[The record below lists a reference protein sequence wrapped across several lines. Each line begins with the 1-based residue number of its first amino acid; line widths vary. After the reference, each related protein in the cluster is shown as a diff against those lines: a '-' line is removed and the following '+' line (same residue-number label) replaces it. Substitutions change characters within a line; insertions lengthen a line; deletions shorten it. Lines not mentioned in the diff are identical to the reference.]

1 MILLKLIKRKSFANI
16 KLSHTIK
23 YYLTTTFSIFLVLIV
38 PSKVYSDTAIISKES
53 GGSGGAPFIEMAA
66 PSGVIS
72 KITIRSGKF
81 IDGIQLTYRYKHQ
94 ISSKLHGGLG
104 GLSKTFILNKG
115 EYITELGGRS
125 GKYVDSIYIKT
136 NRGRIER
143 WGGNGGQRSF
153 KFLGTNNAPIQG
165 IWGRSGSLLDAIGVI
180 KKSSARS
187 RGSQKNIPKIA
198 LKAFKPIP
206 NKIAFKGGSCD
217 KCDSYTNPIFPTLN
231 DLDFWKSQNEQLYG
245 IAQRIAKSPTEFNS
259 YIKETEY
266 QHCQGHIFCEI
277 DTRTDLLFKVLGA
290 K

>member
-1 MILLKLIKRKSFANI
+1 MILLRLIKRKFFANVNFLHLI
-16 KLSHTIK
+16 ECH
-23 YYLTTTFSIFLVLIV
+23 LTATLFIFVILLV
-38 PSKVYSDTAIISKES
+38 PSKLYSNTAMISTES
-53 GGSGGAPFIEMAA
+53 GGSGGAPFIEMVA

-72 KITIRSGKF
+72 KITIRSGKY
-81 IDGIQLTYRYKHQ
+81 IDAIQLTYRYKHQ

-104 GLSKTFILNKG
+104 GLSKTFILKKG
-115 EYITELGGRS
+115 EYISELGGRS

-153 KFLGTNNAPIQG
+153 KFLGTKSSPIQG
-165 IWGRSGSLLDAIGVI
+165 IWGRSGNLLDAIGVI
-180 KKSSARS
+180 KKSSSRS
-187 RGSQKNIPKIA
+187 KRSQTPKIS
-198 LKAFKPIP
+198 LKAFKPTP
-206 NKIAFKGGSCD
+206 HKISSKGEVCG

-245 IAQRIAKSPTEFNS
+245 IAQRIAQSSREFDS

-266 QHCQGHIFCEI
+266 KHCQGHIFCEI